1 MYHTP
6 MELPYI
12 VQVLIPTVFEW
23 KYRAQVWS
31 RLMETV
37 LTVMHIYTEEEWQEY
52 GWGIKQ
58 TGRLVAAIT
67 DQISSVSFHFQLQ
80 LQMISY

>member
-1 MYHTP
+1 

-12 VQVLIPTVFEW
+12 VQVLILTVFEW
-23 KYRAQVWS
+23 KYRVQVWT

-37 LTVMHIYTEEEWQEY
+37 LTLMCIYIKEEWQKY
-52 GWGIKQ
+52 GWGIKPR
-58 TGRLVAAIT
+58 GRLVVAIT
-67 DQISSVSFHFQLQ
+67 DQISPISFHFQLQ

>member
-1 MYHTP
+1 

-23 KYRAQVWS
+23 KYRAQEWT

-37 LTVMHIYTEEEWQEY
+37 LTVMCIYTKEEWQAGLSNQEED
-52 GWGIKQ
+52 W
-58 TGRLVAAIT
+58 
-67 DQISSVSFHFQLQ
+67 
-80 LQMISY
+80 